1 MFIGEYNHTI
11 DAKGR
16 MAVPIKMRGKLS
28 DGAVVTRGV
37 DTCLFIYPKIEWDTL
52 AAKLANL
59 PLTDT
64 KARAFVRLMLSGA
77 MDVEFDKQGRIL
89 LPAYLRSYAGLKKE
103 AIIVG
108 LYNRLEIWDDKKWQ
122 EFKDKTAENEED
134 ITSHLSTLGV

>member
-16 MAVPIKMRGKLS
+16 MAVPVKMRGKLS

-37 DTCLFIYPKIEWDTL
+37 DTCLFIYPRSEWDIL
-52 AAKLANL
+52 ASKLANL
-59 PLTDT
+59 PLTDA

-89 LPAYLRSYAGLKKE
+89 LPSYLRSYATLKKE
-103 AIIVG
+103 AVIVG

-122 EFKDKTAENEED
+122 EFKNNTEENRED